1 MDGLHV
7 FTLRAGN
14 GRERTDLWWLP
25 SDAWLQDFYDKARR
39 RGLTV
44 TENND

>member
-1 MDGLHV
+1 MDGLHI
-7 FTLRAGN
+7 FTLRASN

-25 SDAWLQDFYDKARR
+25 TEACLQDFYDKARR

-44 TENND
+44 IENND